1 VKSSSLNFFILVF
14 ALSVPF
20 YLLSATGAHMPGMPF
35 LPTSALM
42 GFVPMIAALI
52 LTHRERGGEG
62 IVALLKSAFAY
73 GRNQSVSWIFVA
85 VLFMP
90 MISLLEFG
98 ILRLMGNAVPIPEIA
113 FGQTFLYFA
122 AFFIGAIGEELG
134 WQGYAYPRLRN
145 STPVFGSAL
154 ILGIIW
160 ALWHVVPFVEMGR
173 STNWIT
179 WHLLGTVALR
189 FIIVWL
195 FERTGKSI
203 LVAVLFHTMIN
214 LTWALFPIEGSF
226 YDPLVT
232 FLILAFPVSAIIVLW
247 RAKMN
252 IGVSPS

>member
-1 VKSSSLNFFILVF
+1 
-14 ALSVPF
+14 
-20 YLLSATGAHMPGMPF
+20 
-35 LPTSALM
+35 
-42 GFVPMIAALI
+42 
-52 LTHRERGGEG
+52 
-62 IVALLKSAFAY
+62 
-73 GRNQSVSWIFVA
+73 
-85 VLFMP
+85 
-90 MISLLEFG
+90 
-98 ILRLMGNAVPIPEIA
+98 VPIPEIA

-247 RAKMN
+247 RPKMN